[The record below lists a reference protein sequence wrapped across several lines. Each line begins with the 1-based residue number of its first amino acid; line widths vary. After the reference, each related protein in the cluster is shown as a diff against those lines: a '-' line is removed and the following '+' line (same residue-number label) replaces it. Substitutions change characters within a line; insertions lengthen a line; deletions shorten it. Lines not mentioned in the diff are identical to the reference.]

1 MSSAPNPVITREL
14 PPLFLRAAFAPS
26 TVNVDKRTV
35 DVVWST
41 GERVLRGFY
50 DKYYEEL
57 SLETRH
63 VRLGRFN
70 NGAPFCDG
78 HPLKYGDARASSVR
92 GVIVAGTAKTNGKQG
107 TATVRFAKA
116 DVDPEADLLFRKV
129 EDGIVL
135 NVSVGYRIY
144 KLEKAEESVDK
155 VPVYR
160 AIDWEPIELSAV
172 SAGDDDGAG
181 FRGVD
186 RSPNP
191 CEFVARAA
199 AVMTVADADRG
210 RWLRLA
216 NARR

>member
-1 MSSAPNPVITREL
+1 MSAGNPVITREL
-14 PPLFLRAAFAPS
+14 PPLSLRAAFVPS
-26 TVNVDKRTV
+26 SVNVEKRTV

-41 GERVLRGFY
+41 GERVLRGYF

-57 SLETRH
+57 SLNARH

-78 HPLKYGDARASSVR
+78 HPLKGGDYRAAIVR
-92 GVIVAGTAKTNGKQG
+92 GVIVAGTAHTNGKQG

-116 DVDPEADLLFRKV
+116 AIDPEAEMLFQKV
-129 EDGIVL
+129 QDGIVQNL
-135 NVSVGYRIY
+135 SIGYRIY

-160 AIDWEPIELSAV
+160 AIDWEPVELSSV

-181 FRGVD
+181 FRSAD

-191 CEFVARAA
+191 CEFIARG
-199 AVMTVADADRG
+199 VITDTDRN
-210 RWLRLA
+210 RTLRLA
-216 NARR
+216 EAVLLH

>member
-1 MSSAPNPVITREL
+1 MSAGNPVITREL
-14 PPLFLRAAFAPS
+14 PPLSLRAAFVPS
-26 TVNVDKRTV
+26 SVNVEKRTV

-41 GERVLRGFY
+41 GERVLRGYF

-57 SLETRH
+57 SLNARH

-78 HPLKYGDARASSVR
+78 HPLKGGDYRAAIVR
-92 GVIVAGTAKTNGKQG
+92 GVIVAGTAHTNGKQG

-116 DVDPEADLLFRKV
+116 AIDPEAEMLFQKV
-129 EDGIVL
+129 QDGIVQNL
-135 NVSVGYRIY
+135 SIGYRIY

-160 AIDWEPIELSAV
+160 AIDWEPVELSSV

-181 FRGVD
+181 FRSAD

-191 CEFVARAA
+191 CEFIARG
-199 AVMTVADADRG
+199 VITDTDRN
-210 RWLRLA
+210 RTLRLA
-216 NARR
+216 EAFLLH